1 MAGEHG
7 GYGGGQWEGCEP
19 EEGDGERWGACRG
32 KRGLGWGCLTRERS
46 AWPWG
51 TSWCR
56 ALPTVPSSRVVADDL
71 EAALHLTAPSYPTPG
86 GRRRRNPGCRWSHSK
101 EHLQASLA
109 ELERRLRQHGLEINP
124 TKTAIIHSCRGRH
137 LYHRGKAVA
146 CRPFGE
152 VITALGSPIT
162 FGEQVAA
169 IVTEMNHR
177 ARRAFRKHAHLLC
190 APTALEERIRL
201 HQTLVRGAAMWGAES
216 WQKYG
221 SHVQGGQQ
229 HADGT
234 GPQNDAPRAPT
245 GGELGGLERTHAA
258 RACSLP
264 RWSTYT
270 LERMWDMYGHMARA
284 EQGGRPM
291 LSWKNLQ
298 WWRREQSKP
307 RSQRHTHAGQFNP
320 IVDPERQLTK
330 VAGDAW
336 QEVARNTTV
345 WGALRGEFLQQFDV
359 PWSTGKQSSL
369 ENLVPNLT
377 TTSGR
382 SSTMRMIQTR

>member
-1 MAGEHG
+1 MTLKQRCTSPPPPTRRQGAGAAAIRGVG
-7 GYGGGQWEGCEP
+7 GP
-19 EEGDGERWGACRG
+19 TARSTCR
-32 KRGLGWGCLTRERS
+32 L
-46 AWPWG
+46 
-51 TSWCR
+51 
-56 ALPTVPSSRVVADDL
+56 
-71 EAALHLTAPSYPTPG
+71 
-86 GRRRRNPGCRWSHSK
+86 
-101 EHLQASLA
+101 SLA

-137 LYHRGKAVA
+137 LYHRGE
-146 CRPFGE
+146 G
-152 VITALGSPIT
+152 GSM
-162 FGEQVAA
+162 QA
-169 IVTEMNHR
+169 
-177 ARRAFRKHAHLLC
+177 
-190 APTALEERIRL
+190 
-201 HQTLVRGAAMWGAES
+201 VRGSHHGPGVAHHIWGASSCHSYRDEPQRATS
-216 WQKYG
+216 IPQARTPPVRPHSPGGKNPPAPNTGTGGGHVGSRVLAKYG

-258 RACSLP
+258 RSKTGHPQSLP